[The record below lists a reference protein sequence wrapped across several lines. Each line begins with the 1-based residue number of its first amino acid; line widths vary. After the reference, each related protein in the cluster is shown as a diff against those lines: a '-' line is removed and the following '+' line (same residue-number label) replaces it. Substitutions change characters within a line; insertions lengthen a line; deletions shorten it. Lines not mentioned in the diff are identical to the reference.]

1 MAPKGQKRKS
11 VGGDGDQTGRPLSQ
25 LPSSTAIG
33 AAITTPL
40 CTKIVEWFIG
50 CIPVFVVLCLISA
63 FWFNTCV
70 EGGKPTSG
78 HWVEST
84 STSWPSLQVR
94 WVDKSLLSK
103 FAVEVGSHD
112 LPLFHK
118 SFLTKASHM
127 AWRLGFVNVE
137 SHVSSRFYLCFD
149 PEAWSRN
156 GCNMVFT
163 VNVSPVCFVPAPG
176 SANYVIYWLTRAM
189 WKFSQHRWL
198 LHLIRVG
205 LGLLVLYWSYYVRRM
220 LWSFIG
226 ELGCSSFNS
235 NSHATVVNGGTGV
248 GGWPMSD
255 PMQIVNFWMPR
266 RSNHEDINF

>member
-1 MAPKGQKRKS
+1 LLALTGLDDQISLLLRVGPGCRFRSSKLQDHTVKKVSDTMLESRMLFELVSSYLHLAFGVYKPFVLVKRSWVNLESVRGAFLAQALLAMAPKGQKRKS
-11 VGGDGDQTGRPLSQ
+11 VGGDGDQTGRPLSR

-149 PEAWSRN
+149 PEA
-156 GCNMVFT
+156 
-163 VNVSPVCFVPAPG
+163 
-176 SANYVIYWLTRAM
+176 
-189 WKFSQHRWL
+189 
-198 LHLIRVG
+198 
-205 LGLLVLYWSYYVRRM
+205 
-220 LWSFIG
+220 
-226 ELGCSSFNS
+226 
-235 NSHATVVNGGTGV
+235 
-248 GGWPMSD
+248 
-255 PMQIVNFWMPR
+255 
-266 RSNHEDINF
+266 